1 VRRSRIDFAMIAA
14 AADPWLTFRGRD
26 ALLRA
31 ITTRL
36 FNSALPALNA
46 ERRARGLRPVDS
58 TYQQMLRAD
67 RILMLTT
74 PAFDLTSPALPPHI
88 VWVGPQLDDPS
99 WTDAWRSPWSA
110 GDTQPLVL
118 VGLSSTFQDQAAVLR
133 RIVDALA
140 ALPVRA
146 LVTRGPAVR
155 PGEVP
160 GAENVT
166 VVATAPH
173 AAVLR
178 EAALLLTHC
187 GHGTTMKGLAAGVP
201 LVGMPMGRDQNDTA
215 ARVVYRG
222 AGLRL
227 KPSADVASIRRA
239 IERVLREPAY
249 RASAQR
255 LAVAIRDG
263 EGCLDVVATLEAVVN
278 AGRAA
283 A

>member
-1 VRRSRIDFAMIAA
+1 
-14 AADPWLTFRGRD
+14 
-26 ALLRA
+26 
-31 ITTRL
+31 
-36 FNSALPALNA
+36 
-46 ERRARGLRPVDS
+46 
-58 TYQQMLRAD
+58 
-67 RILMLTT
+67 
-74 PAFDLTSPALPPHI
+74 
-88 VWVGPQLDDPS
+88 
-99 WTDAWRSPWSA
+99 
-110 GDTQPLVL
+110 VL

-155 PGEVP
+155 PEEVP

-255 LAVAIRDG
+255 LAAAIRDG
-263 EGCLDVVATLEAVVN
+263 EGCVDVVATLEAVVN